1 MDGVEQR
8 SANSEQRMAA
18 LKSSIEILADNFD
31 TGLTHL
37 QESLQKQQQLSEQN
51 DHIRRV
57 SNLQALM
64 GAFKIAPSVSTFY
77 DIHDTEIPTLYQEYL
92 IRAKGALASG
102 DHDLA
107 KLMLL
112 GKLYHYLSVRV
123 LYLLN

>member
-1 MDGVEQR
+1 
-8 SANSEQRMAA
+8 
-18 LKSSIEILADNFD
+18 
-31 TGLTHL
+31 
-37 QESLQKQQQLSEQN
+37 
-51 DHIRRV
+51 
-57 SNLQALM
+57 M
-64 GAFKIAPSVSTFY
+64 GAFKIASSVSTFY
-77 DIHDTEIPTLYQEYL
+77 DIHDTEILTLYQEYL